1 MKKCPEYMDRKVFE
15 FGTEDAGPGPAAYG
29 ARTTVGRLNR
39 LPTVAGAPSCSMHQ
53 RLDLGNE
60 TEGPGPVV
68 YNLAQLTC
76 RGRAMAPRYSMAKK
90 LPFDGDMDNPGPA
103 AYKPRVPVN
112 GPVPKMLFR
121 IIDPDPRAV
130 NPGSNVYKL
139 PSTLSR
145 KKITLAK
152 KIDEIIDIKSPGPV
166 YQTVPL
172 NKYKTKAPQYS
183 LSKKFENPL
192 LANEMN
198 GQSPSPQAYNPTLK
212 YKYKVMPK
220 FSFGMRRPDKFPP
233 LVVCGDDVKIP
244 K

>member
-1 MKKCPEYMDRKVFE
+1 MKKCPGYMDRKVFE
-15 FGTEDAGPGPAAYG
+15 FGMEDAGPGPAAYG
-29 ARTTVGRLNR
+29 TRTTVGRLNR
-39 LPTVAGAPSCSMHQ
+39 LPTVADAPSSSMHK
-53 RLDLGNE
+53 RLDLSDE
-60 TEGPGPVV
+60 TDGPGPVV
-68 YNLAQLTC
+68 YNLARLTC
-76 RGRAMAPRYSMAKK
+76 RGRALAPQYSMAKK
-90 LPFDGDMDNPGPA
+90 LPVDGDLDNPGPA

-112 GPVPKMLFR
+112 GPVPKMLFP
-121 IIDPDPRAV
+121 IIDPDPRAA

-139 PSTLSR
+139 PSTLSS

-152 KIDEIIDIKSPGPV
+152 KIDDLVDIKSPGPV

-172 NKYKTKAPQYS
+172 NKYKSKAPQYS
-183 LSKKFENPL
+183 LAKKFEDPVL
-192 LANEMN
+192 TNEIK

-233 LVVCGDDVKIP
+233 LVVCGDEVKIT

>member
-1 MKKCPEYMDRKVFE
+1 LFK
-15 FGTEDAGPGPAAYG
+15 
-29 ARTTVGRLNR
+29 
-39 LPTVAGAPSCSMHQ
+39 
-53 RLDLGNE
+53 
-60 TEGPGPVV
+60 
-68 YNLAQLTC
+68 
-76 RGRAMAPRYSMAKK
+76 RA
-90 LPFDGDMDNPGPA
+90 F
-103 AYKPRVPVN
+103 
-112 GPVPKMLFR
+112 
-121 IIDPDPRAV
+121 

-192 LANEMN
+192 LVNEMN